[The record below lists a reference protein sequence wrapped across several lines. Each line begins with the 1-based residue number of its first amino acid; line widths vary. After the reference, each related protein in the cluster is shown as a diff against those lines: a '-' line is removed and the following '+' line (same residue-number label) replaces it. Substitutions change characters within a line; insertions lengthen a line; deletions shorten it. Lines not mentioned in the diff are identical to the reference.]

1 MQFLKIGHVS
11 HDKAGTGTSVFLF
24 DRPAVGA
31 YLLCGSAPATHEIH
45 TLELDATVPHINALT
60 LVGGSAFG
68 LQAAAGVMRWCSE
81 RQRGLQLPHG
91 VVPIV
96 PAAGIYDLAYKEA
109 MAPSADDGYI
119 ACDSATEDNTQQG
132 RIGAGTGATVGKFMK
147 SAKPMT
153 GGLGRAELILM
164 NGVSVIAYA
173 VVNSMGDIRDKTGR
187 IIAGACLP
195 DGTFANSE
203 EHLLS
208 GQDEIMSSDLNTT
221 LIAIFTNASFSKEAL
236 KRIAKVAS
244 AGMARAISPVFTRY
258 DGDIV
263 FCFSLGDHIAS
274 ENVIGAMAAEAV
286 REAIVNSVRNS
297 AIV

>member
-187 IIAGACLP
+187 IIAGACRP